1 MPHPALGFAIRSAAH
16 PAPGAAGV
24 PDAGDAAEDAA
35 DAAELAVVD
44 AADAERLAVV
54 GVIAVRVPV
63 PKIVQWI
70 VMRDVT
76 IVVQPVVR
84 VAGVVALAAP
94 DVGLDVEMD
103 VLGAGAHVEVVPV
116 HQIVQVVE
124 AVQAALADVSAAV
137 WLKKEK

>member
-1 MPHPALGFAIRSAAH
+1 ME
-16 PAPGAAGV
+16 
-24 PDAGDAAEDAA
+24 EDAA
-35 DAAELAVVD
+35 DAAELAVEDAPTAAELAVEDAAED
-44 AADAERLAVV
+44 AADAADAGTYAAV
-54 GVIAVRVPV
+54 
-63 PKIVQWI
+63 
-70 VMRDVT
+70 
-76 IVVQPVVR
+76 VVQPVVR
-84 VAGVVALAAP
+84 VAVMDVLGVQ